1 MSQSITSL
9 KKNNAVKK
17 KYYKITF
24 TDNGLGFN
32 QDHAVSI
39 FSIFKRLHSTDEFP
53 GTGIGLAIC
62 KKIAENHFGTI
73 EAEGKE
79 NIGASFSLYLPVEI

>member
-1 MSQSITSL
+1 MADDIATL
-9 KKNNAVKK
+9 KSNSTQK

-24 TDNGLGFN
+24 SDNGLGFN
-32 QDHAVSI
+32 QEYATSI
-39 FSIFKRLHSTDEFP
+39 FSIFKRLHDVEDFP

-73 EAEGKE
+73 RAEGLE
-79 NIGASFSLYLPVEI
+79 NVGASFILYLPIEI